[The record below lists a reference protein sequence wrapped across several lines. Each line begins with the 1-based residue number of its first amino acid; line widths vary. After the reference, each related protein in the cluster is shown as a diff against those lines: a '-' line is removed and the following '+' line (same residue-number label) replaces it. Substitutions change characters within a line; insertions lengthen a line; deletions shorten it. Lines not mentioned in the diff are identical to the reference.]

1 MNSKDYRSRSAIS
14 NGRRNQNQSQNN
26 NFDKLSNQG
35 RSFDLSSSTNNK
47 NNYEIK
53 SYFQF

>member
-35 RSFDLSSSTNNK
+35 RSFDLSSSTNN

-53 SYFQF
+53 